1 MKKDILIGSQKSKMR
16 YPQSHGCS
24 SLGGGP
30 PEADLLRRSS
40 LGRGV
45 SWPIRVD
52 RFTDRGQHD
61 QARAPRLL
69 RIGDLGI

>member
-1 MKKDILIGSQKSKMR
+1 MKEDILIRNQKNEMS
-16 YPQSHGCS
+16 YPESHCCS
-24 SLGGGP
+24 FIGE
-30 PEADLLRRSS
+30 EADLLKQSS

-52 RFTDRGQHD
+52 RFTGRGQHD

-69 RIGDLGI
+69 RIRDLDI